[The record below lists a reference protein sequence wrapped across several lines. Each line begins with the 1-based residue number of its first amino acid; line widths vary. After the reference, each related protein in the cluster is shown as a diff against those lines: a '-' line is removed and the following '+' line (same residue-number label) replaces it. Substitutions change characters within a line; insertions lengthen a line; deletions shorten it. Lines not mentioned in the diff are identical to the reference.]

1 MRVSY
6 KKNPVATR
14 DLLVHEIGAC
24 AHYKDVLNAI
34 SGAIHCK
41 LESMS
46 WEEAQKKKQESE
58 AFAHAWEEAKKEG
71 LWDNVM
77 SFSWYI
83 YNEDEKT
90 VKEVTNIIDY
100 VKVIGCETAF
110 VKYPLT
116 CKPIVD
122 ALMELGEYSRKE
134 IGEFWDIIDQL
145 K

>member
-6 KKNPVATR
+6 KKNPIAAR

-24 AHYKDVLNAI
+24 ANYKEVLNAI

-46 WEEAQKKKQESE
+46 WEEAQKKKQESKV
-58 AFAHAWEEAKKEG
+58 FARAWEEAKQEG
-71 LWDNVM
+71 IWDSVM

-83 YNEDEKT
+83 YNEDENT
-90 VKEVTNIIDY
+90 VKEVTRVIDY

-110 VKYPLT
+110 VKYALT

-122 ALMELGEYSRKE
+122 ALMGLGEYSRKE